1 MASRVSCGAI
11 AAMTGPRIVCAD
23 TARMPIIDTHV
34 HCFAGRTDPR
44 FPYHVQGPYQPEQ
57 ASTPERLL
65 GCMREAGVDYA
76 VIVHPEPYQDDHRYL
91 EHCLQVGQGRLK
103 GTCLFFAGRADSTR
117 RLAELVKSHPQAI
130 VALRIHAY
138 APERLPPFG
147 KPELRE
153 LWKAA
158 ANLGLIIQLHFD
170 PRYASGFEPLIRE
183 FASTRVIV
191 DHLGRPM
198 QGTPDEYAV
207 VVRWSRFPNTVMKL
221 PDQPMTPH
229 RYASS
234 TTIPKVSLLI
244 AARSRSDTACR
255 TSPAAGDCCRGDST
269 SVPTWSSGSCLRPQT
284 RRTATAGRTRVP
296 QRRLRPATVPARLKR
311 RGR

>member
-1 MASRVSCGAI
+1 MTATTTRRQFLGKVSRASCGVV
-11 AAMTGPRIVCAD
+11 AAMAGPRLAGAD
-23 TARMPIIDTHV
+23 TARTPVVDTHV

-44 FPYHVQGPYQPEQ
+44 FPYHQQGPYQPEQ
-57 ASTPERLL
+57 ASPPEHLL

-117 RLAELVKSHPQAI
+117 RLADLVKSHPQAI

-153 LWKAA
+153 LWKTAA
-158 ANLGLIIQLHFD
+158 DLGLIIQLHFE
-170 PRYASGFEPLIRE
+170 PRYAPGFESLIRE
-183 FASTRVIV
+183 FAATRVIV

-207 VVRWSRFPNTVMKL
+207 VVRWERFPNTVMKL
-221 PDQPMTPH
+221 SAIPDQRQYPH
-229 RYASS
+229 CDINPIMRQ
-234 TTIPKVSLLI
+234 LI
-244 AARSRSDTACR
+244 SAYGPDRLIYGGGFSE
-255 TSPAAGDCCRGDST
+255 
-269 SVPTWSSGSCLRPQT
+269 
-284 RRTATAGRTRVP
+284 TATGESYRVHRE
-296 QRRLRPATVPARLKR
+296 QIRAQLADLTEAD
-311 RGR
+311 RGRILGGTAAKLLGFPA